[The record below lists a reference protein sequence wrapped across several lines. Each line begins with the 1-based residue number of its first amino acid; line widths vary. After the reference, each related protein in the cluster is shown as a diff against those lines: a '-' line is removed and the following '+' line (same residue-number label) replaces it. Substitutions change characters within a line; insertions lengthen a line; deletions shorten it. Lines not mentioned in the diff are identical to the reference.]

1 MAADGVVEIEVV
13 LEDGSA
19 QKGFLRLKKSAE
31 DFKKTAEGSV
41 GKGTEKATE
50 SAGDALSML
59 SGRFGQ
65 VASAARAVAIPVGA
79 AAAAIG
85 GLFAVTNA
93 SSKIVDELKAI
104 NSQFDNLA
112 ARGGASANVLRD
124 SFAETARGLVNLD
137 DVVKSSNLTLGSL
150 EISSSTLAKNFEIA
164 RQATVAFGVDTVQA
178 YEALNQAIITG
189 NTRSLRQIGLFI
201 DSKEAIDA
209 YAKSLGVAAQFL
221 SETGRQQAIANA
233 IAEKSA
239 AVFEG
244 VNIAA
249 EKNSDSAKR
258 LSVSYGQ
265 LKDAAAAYIDS
276 TIGPAAAASNNFL
289 AQAAD
294 RLALLLKPAAQTPEQ
309 QLKDIRAQI
318 QFIDQD
324 LQFLIDRQKTFAAQ
338 PFDKEKIA
346 QYRAEIQALREEE
359 EKRGMAQMRSS
370 QAASNAARDEQQA
383 NQNSMLQ
390 QQALAAQRQQLE
402 AQRIQMDQ
410 ANAQTR
416 MANAQTE
423 EEFNRA
429 KADALMAESEQYA
442 IRKAAIDKQYADAG
456 LAGKAEHTE
465 ALAALEE
472 QHSARVVAIAQKENA
487 AMTRLRGVVQTGIVN
502 GLTNAF
508 AGLGKALVKGQNGF
522 EAMGKA
528 VLGALGAMAI
538 QIGSMM
544 VAIGVGFKAMGI
556 VLPPFAVAGVGT
568 VVAGLGL
575 IVLGGALTAMGE
587 GGETGA
593 AVTAGGGGGVSGNG
607 GTANLGGA
615 ADGSQLENVKP
626 GTQIAVNIQGNVMD
640 RRQTGLEIVEI
651 IKEQFDTNGGQ
662 TLVGVT

>member
-1 MAADGVVEIEVV
+1 VAADGIVEIEVI

-19 QKGFLRLKKSAE
+19 QKGFLRLKKQAE

-50 SAGDALSML
+50 DAGNALNSL
-59 SGRFGQ
+59 GSRFGQ

-85 GLFAVTNA
+85 GLFAATNA

-112 ARGGASANVLRD
+112 ARGGASANVLRE

-137 DVVKSSNLTLGSL
+137 DVIKSSNLTLGSL
-150 EISSSTLAKNFEIA
+150 EISASTLAKNFEIA
-164 RQATVAFGVDTVQA
+164 RQASVAFGVDTVQA

-189 NTRSLRQIGLFI
+189 NTRSLRQLGLFI
-201 DSKEAIDA
+201 DSKEAIDN

-221 SETGRQQAIANA
+221 SDTGRQQAIANA

-239 AVFEG
+239 TVFEG
-244 VNIAA
+244 VNTAT
-249 EKNSDSAKR
+249 EKNSDATKR

-265 LKDAAAAYIDS
+265 LKDAAAAYIDA

-294 RLALLLKPAAQTPEQ
+294 RLALLLKPAANTPEQ
-309 QLKDIRAQI
+309 QLKDIRSQI
-318 QFIDQD
+318 QFMDQD
-324 LQFLIDRQKTFAAQ
+324 LQFLIDRQRTFAAQ

-346 QYRAEIQALREEE
+346 QYRAEIQSLREEE
-359 EKRGMAQMRSS
+359 EKLGMAQMKRS
-370 QAASNAARDEQQA
+370 QASANATRDELRD
-383 NQNSMLQ
+383 NQNLLLQ
-390 QQALAAQRQQLE
+390 QQALFAQQQQL
-402 AQRIQMDQ
+402 AQQRNMMDR
-410 ANAQTR
+410 ANAENR
-416 MANAQTE
+416 MATAQTE

-429 KADALMAESEQYA
+429 KADALMAETMQYEFQKDA
-442 IRKAAIDKQYADAG
+442 IKKQYAAAG
-456 LAGKAEHTE
+456 LAGRQAELD

-487 AMTRLRGVVQTGIVN
+487 SMVKLRGIVQAGIVN

-538 QIGSMM
+538 QIGTMM
-544 VAIGVGFKAMGI
+544 VMIGLSFKALGP
-556 VLPPFAVAGVGT
+556 VLPVFGLSGAAAVA
-568 VVAGLGL
+568 AGLGL
-575 IVLGGALTAMGE
+575 IVLGGALSAMGE
-587 GGETGA
+587 GGETA
-593 AVTAGGGGGVSGNG
+593 AGTASAGGGVSGNG

-615 ADGSQLENVKP
+615 ADGSQLEDVKP
-626 GTQIAVNIQGNVMD
+626 GTQIAVHINGNVWD
-640 RRQTGLEIVEI
+640 RRATGLEIVSVIQEH
-651 IKEQFDTNGGQ
+651 FDTNGGQ

>member
-41 GKGTEKATE
+41 GKGTEKAAE
-50 SAGDALSML
+50 GAGDALTTL
-59 SGRFGQ
+59 GGRFAQ
-65 VASAARAVAIPVGA
+65 VASAARSVAIPVGLA
-79 AAAAIG
+79 SAAIG
-85 GLFAVTNA
+85 GLFATANA

-104 NSQFDNLA
+104 NTQFDNLA
-112 ARGGASANVLRD
+112 ARGGSSASALRE

-150 EISSSTLAKNFEIA
+150 EISASTLAKNFEIA

-209 YAKSLGVAAQFL
+209 YAKSLGVAAQYL
-221 SETGRQQAIANA
+221 SDTGRQQAIANA

-244 VNIAA
+244 VNTAT

-294 RLALLLKPAAQTPEQ
+294 RLALLLKPKAETPEQ
-309 QLKDIRAQI
+309 QLKDIRSQI

-370 QAASNAARDEQQA
+370 QAATNASRAEEQA
-383 NQNSMLQ
+383 NKNLMVQ
-390 QQALAAQRQQLE
+390 QEALAAQRQQLDM
-402 AQRIQMDQ
+402 QRIQMAQ
-410 ANAQTR
+410 ANAQT
-416 MANAQTE
+416 MMQNAQTE
-423 EEFNRA
+423 EQFERS
-429 KADALMAESEQYA
+429 KGQRLSLLTEQYLLEQKE
-442 IRKAAIDKQYADAG
+442 IKKRYADAG
-456 LAGKAEHTE
+456 LADKEAEK
-465 ALAALEE
+465 LALEE
-472 QHSARVVAIAQKENA
+472 LEKKYSQKVRDVAEEENKTLA
-487 AMTRLRGVVQTGIVN
+487 KMRGAVQVGIVN

-528 VLGALGAMAI
+528 VIAAIGAMAI
-538 QIGSMM
+538 QVGSVLVVM
-544 VAIGVGFKAMGI
+544 GLGFQALGPIMPVFG
-556 VLPPFAVAGVGT
+556 LSGAAAVA
-568 VVAGLGL
+568 AGLGL

-587 GGETGA
+587 GGETA
-593 AVTAGGGGGVSGNG
+593 AGTASAGGGVSGNG

-615 ADGSQLENVKP
+615 ADGSQLEDVKP
-626 GTQIAVNIQGNVMD
+626 GTQIAVNINGNVWD
-640 RRQTGLEIVEI
+640 RRATGLEIVSVIQEH
-651 IKEQFDTNGGQ
+651 FDTNGGQ

>member
-41 GKGTEKATE
+41 GKGTEKAAE
-50 SAGDALSML
+50 GAGDALTTL
-59 SGRFGQ
+59 GGRFAQ
-65 VASAARAVAIPVGA
+65 VASAARSVAIPVGLA
-79 AAAAIG
+79 SAAIG
-85 GLFAVTNA
+85 GLFATANA

-104 NSQFDNLA
+104 NTQFDNLA
-112 ARGGASANVLRD
+112 ARGGSSASALRE

-150 EISSSTLAKNFEIA
+150 EISASTLAKNFEIA

-209 YAKSLGVAAQFL
+209 YAKSLGVAAQYL
-221 SETGRQQAIANA
+221 SDTGRQQAIANA

-244 VNIAA
+244 VNTAT

-276 TIGPAAAASNNFL
+276 TIGPAASASNNFL

-294 RLALLLKPAAQTPEQ
+294 RLALLLKPKAETPEQ
-309 QLKDIRAQI
+309 QLKDIRSQI

-370 QAASNAARDEQQA
+370 QAATNATHAEQQA
-383 NQNSMLQ
+383 NRNSMLQ
-390 QQALAAQRQQLE
+390 QEALAAQRQQLD

-410 ANAQTR
+410 ANAQQR
-416 MANAQTE
+416 MATAQTE
-423 EEFNRA
+423 EEFTRA
-429 KADALMAESEQYA
+429 KADALVAESEQYA
-442 IRKAAIDKQYADAG
+442 IRRAAIQKQYADAG
-456 LAGKAEHTE
+456 LAGKAEETA

-472 QHSARVVAIAQKENA
+472 QHSARVVAIAEKENA
-487 AMTRLRGVVQTGIVN
+487 QMTKLRGVVQAGIVN

-528 VLGALGAMAI
+528 VLAALGSMAI
-538 QIGSMM
+538 QIGTML
-544 VAIGVGFKAMGI
+544 VAVGLGFSALGPVMPIFG
-556 VLPPFAVAGVGT
+556 LSGAAAVA
-568 VVAGLGL
+568 AGLGL
-575 IVLGGALTAMGE
+575 IVLGGALSAMGE
-587 GGETGA
+587 GGETA
-593 AVTAGGGGGVSGNG
+593 AGTASAGGGVSGNG